1 MKSNTYHLHLET
13 ESQRAAL
20 FHLPE
25 SEWLAAAP
33 RHKALAKKL
42 KVTVGWDGDIRDEA
56 LKTADFL
63 ITNGAPPRDNLRAR
77 APKLKWIQTTAAGV
91 DWLTPLD
98 WLPRDVVLTNNRGAH
113 GPKAYDTVMMALL
126 MLHQKMPALLKH
138 QQARE
143 WRPIYTPPIAG
154 KTAVILGFGDL
165 GEHSGRAAKA
175 LGMQVIAVTR
185 QGKPNRHTDRMV
197 KTAQLDRVLPKAD
210 YFIVTTPLTAET
222 RGLISR
228 ARLNLLKTEAS
239 VINIGRS
246 PIIDY
251 EALREKLH
259 NGKLAGAVLDVFDQ
273 EPLPADSPWWSTPNT
288 IILPHQSCDDP
299 RYIARLFDFW
309 FANFARFLAGKKLMN
324 MVDRKRGY

>member
-1 MKSNTYHLHLET
+1 
-13 ESQRAAL
+13 
-20 FHLPE
+20 
-25 SEWLAAAP
+25 
-33 RHKALAKKL
+33 
-42 KVTVGWDGDIRDEA
+42 
-56 LKTADFL
+56 
-63 ITNGAPPRDNLRAR
+63 
-77 APKLKWIQTTAAGV
+77 
-91 DWLTPLD
+91 
-98 WLPRDVVLTNNRGAH
+98 
-113 GPKAYDTVMMALL
+113 
-126 MLHQKMPALLKH
+126 
-138 QQARE
+138 
-143 WRPIYTPPIAG
+143 
-154 KTAVILGFGDL
+154 
-165 GEHSGRAAKA
+165 
-175 LGMQVIAVTR
+175 
-185 QGKPNRHTDRMV
+185 
-197 KTAQLDRVLPKAD
+197 VLPKAD